1 MHAALG
7 ALVGVVQGL
16 ALVLLLHVC
25 AEAFR
30 LRVGDSAE
38 CALERFLREVDH
50 NMSHQG
56 LLRDKLLVAHGAK
69 EQLLSRV
76 EPHVQSELLLPF
88 ERLPTIV
95 ASKVGFFLQSFFLQ
109 RKYFLPIM
117 LYKCVEF
124 SHLFIMIYNVTPHFP
139 REGKLL

>member
-1 MHAALG
+1 M
-7 ALVGVVQGL
+7 
-16 ALVLLLHVC
+16 LLLHVC

-38 CALERFLREVDH
+38 CAFEWLLRQVDH
-50 NMSHQG
+50 DMPHQG

-76 EPHVQSELLLPF
+76 ESHVQAQLLLPF

-95 ASKVGFFLQSFFLQ
+95 TSKVGFFLQSFF
-109 RKYFLPIM
+109 
-117 LYKCVEF
+117 
-124 SHLFIMIYNVTPHFP
+124 LFIMIYNVTPHFP
-139 REGKLL
+139 REGKLLGARRACMLLRLAVFCTNFVPE